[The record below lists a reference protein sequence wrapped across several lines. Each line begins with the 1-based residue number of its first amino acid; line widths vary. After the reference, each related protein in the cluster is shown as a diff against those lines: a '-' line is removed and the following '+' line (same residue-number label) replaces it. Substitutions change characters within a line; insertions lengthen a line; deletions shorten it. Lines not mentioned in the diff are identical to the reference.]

1 MISRLCVV
9 GALLLVA
16 GCATPVEE
24 GERRYREGDRRG
36 ALEIWRSVAPGDPDY
51 AAAADRAA
59 SVQDEVAQLVI
70 GYVESA
76 RALEEDGRLAESVLD
91 YRLAL
96 ALRPDDPVT
105 LAHVQRLVRELDRS
119 KREQQEVYRS
129 LREAGDL
136 EEARQA
142 LAALRTLDPF
152 DPAYEIEERQLL
164 AAIAEKWRLRQARY
178 RQRLAGEVEGLVEA
192 GRTAFSEERLET
204 ALDLW
209 RRALLIDPDNERI
222 QAYIARAE
230 RQLEKLER
238 LRRIEPNGS
247 AARSGAA
254 GGDS

>member
-1 MISRLCVV
+1 MIAAIR
-9 GALLLVA
+9 AATILLLVA
-16 GCATPVEE
+16 GCATPVQE

-76 RALEEDGRLAESVLD
+76 RTLEQEGRLAEAVLD

-105 LAHVQRLVRELDRS
+105 LAHVQRLARELA
-119 KREQQEVYRS
+119 REKAAQWQAYRS
-129 LREAGDL
+129 VLEAGDL
-136 EEARQA
+136 EGAQQA
-142 LAALRTLDPF
+142 LARLRALDPF
-152 DPAYEIEERQLL
+152 EPEFEIEERQLE
-164 AAIAEKWRLRQARY
+164 AAISAEWEQRQARY

-192 GRTAFSEERLET
+192 GRNAFREEKLET

-209 RRALLIDPDNERI
+209 RRALLIEPDNERI
-222 QAYIARAE
+222 RAYIARAE
-230 RQLEKLER
+230 RQLENLEKLR
-238 LRRIEPNGS
+238 QTQVG
-247 AARSGAA
+247 AGAR
-254 GGDS
+254 